1 MTDIEKVQLKIGTVV
16 SATFTDAQ
24 IQAFLDMEGS
34 VLLAAAAALEAYAA
48 GALTGTN
55 SEKIGD
61 YSYTKRSV
69 DNAIAVAALYRKGEA
84 ETPII
89 DWAEM
94 DLGDGSGITAEED

>member
-16 SATFTDAQ
+16 SAVYTDAQ

-48 GALTGTN
+48 GVLTGTD
-55 SEKIGD
+55 SERIGD
-61 YSYTKRSV
+61 YAYTKKSV
-69 DNAIAVAALYRKGEA
+69 DNALKLAALYRKGEA
-84 ETPII
+84 ETPVI

-94 DLGDGSGITAEED
+94 DLGDGSGITAEDD

>member
-1 MTDIEKVQLKIGTVV
+1 MTDVEKVKLKIGAVV

-48 GALTGTN
+48 GVLTGTN
-55 SEKIGD
+55 SERIGD
-61 YSYTKRSV
+61 YSYTKKSV
-69 DNAIAVAALYRKGEA
+69 DNALTLAALYKKGEA
-84 ETPII
+84 ETPVF

-94 DLGDGSGITAEED
+94 DLADGSGITAEDD